1 MASSTSKEH
10 LQTAKSPVISST
22 EEVVSRPVTAA
33 PESGADAGNPT
44 SPLTEEKP
52 RQVEDAQA
60 AKTAKGNAGQV
71 TSPVLT
77 TSRGAGRK
85 GHRQKARAQMGLQAV
100 APLSQPVTAE
110 AAASGPVAAE
120 KVIAQPDTAEPVQA
134 QPEPAAETA
143 MPASAVANENL
154 RQAEN
159 TFAVDLE
166 GGEPV
171 AVLSAPMSSL
181 SPLTEGRKGVETPT
195 AWREW
200 LPFLA
205 RVMAAVLWH
214 VYLATAISLT
224 WNSAPDFCHDVK
236 FLTLVTCAA
245 YPFVLWQAVTALLEK
260 SAKGAHVRE
269 RVRKVVHSIH
279 DKFPTLLPRL
289 WLSMWMCVA
298 VFVIVDAM
306 YDRYRLT
313 SLNGIVVLILIGY
326 TFSKNRDCVS
336 WYPVMSG
343 LMLQFLLGLC
353 VLRWSTGR
361 DALRCLSAKMENF
374 LGYTTHGSFFV
385 FGHLASGWNLTD
397 ALGDLASLMPHRDLE
412 AHEPRDIRPLLPV
425 FVFQVLPVIFFFS
438 LFVNILYF
446 YGIMQWV
453 VVRLGGFLQLTM
465 GTTVCESTTAAANI
479 FLGQV

>member
-120 KVIAQPDTAEPVQA
+120 KVTAQPDTAEPVQA
-134 QPEPAAETA
+134 QPQPAAEIA

-154 RQAEN
+154 RQAED
-159 TFAVDLE
+159 TFAVD
-166 GGEPV
+166 
-171 AVLSAPMSSL
+171 M
-181 SPLTEGRKGVETPT
+181 
-195 AWREW
+195 
-200 LPFLA
+200 
-205 RVMAAVLWH
+205 
-214 VYLATAISLT
+214 
-224 WNSAPDFCHDVK
+224 
-236 FLTLVTCAA
+236 
-245 YPFVLWQAVTALLEK
+245 
-260 SAKGAHVRE
+260 
-269 RVRKVVHSIH
+269 
-279 DKFPTLLPRL
+279 
-289 WLSMWMCVA
+289 
-298 VFVIVDAM
+298 
-306 YDRYRLT
+306 
-313 SLNGIVVLILIGY
+313 
-326 TFSKNRDCVS
+326 VS

-361 DALRCLSAKMENF
+361 DALRCLSTKMENF

-385 FGHLASGWNLTD
+385 FGHLASGWNLTE
-397 ALGDLASLMPHRDLE
+397 ALGDLASLMPRRDLE
-412 AHEPRDIRPLLPV
+412 AHEARDIRPLLPV

-453 VVRLGGFLQLTM
+453 VVRLGGFLQFTM

-479 FLGQV
+479 FLGQ